1 MQPGGEFWLHRPFRE
16 VGKGEKI
23 AYEELS
29 ASQTDKL
36 SSKTLSVS
44 NVIAIGAALTGTAG
58 MHVHVGDDARGVQ
71 EWHDI
76 R

>member
-1 MQPGGEFWLHRPFRE
+1 
-16 VGKGEKI
+16 
-23 AYEELS
+23 
-29 ASQTDKL
+29 
-36 SSKTLSVS
+36 VS

>member
-1 MQPGGEFWLHRPFRE
+1 M
-16 VGKGEKI
+16 
-23 AYEELS
+23 S
-29 ASQTDKL
+29 ADIPVLWRLLAETGLISTAARQSISRTDKV